1 MSWHKPGEISCSHF
15 STHYFYHTCR
25 CKEIYLSGMVFALST
40 CKVAVFQVC
49 FKLTLSCTD
58 DILSNMRS
66 KVGFS
71 RSVKVWWPWSHDCQ
85 EVSHSRSPQC
95 SHFLPHQSCFHL
107 EPLSPLQCYIFPSRL
122 PSAIFPLDWVCRQE
136 KKQGNLLL
144 SHFRHTIYFLCT
156 THEK

>member
-1 MSWHKPGEISCSHF
+1 
-15 STHYFYHTCR
+15 
-25 CKEIYLSGMVFALST
+25 MVFALST

-95 SHFLPHQSCFHL
+95 SRFLQHQSCFHL

-136 KKQGNLLL
+136 KSRGICY
-144 SHFRHTIYFLCT
+144 FRISATRFIFCALHMKNNRMKLIQFIFIATKHLVFG
-156 THEK
+156 